1 MATVT
6 DRGAPSTRAWSVLR
20 TPGRSTTSPPDLPF
34 ALFVGTACFF
44 LLGMQQ
50 TFTVPGTFGLSVGQT
65 LFAGAGITW
74 VCLNITGFSGPVR
87 DRVTLFAVLG
97 YVTTSFLSFGASQM
111 RGVPYVA
118 QVALDRYI
126 LGDLYLLGAVLFLL
140 TVLRSVGSLRIV
152 IGGLVIGAT
161 LSAWFGLVKV
171 ATGIDLAAYFTLPGL
186 NFRDYQIVTNLMR
199 EGVARPQGSAGHP
212 LELSAIL
219 TVMTPLGVA
228 LALEAKA
235 RRVNTYWLWTGC
247 TVILVGGALVTLSRS
262 AVVGTA
268 AAVAVMCW
276 RWPITRV
283 AAVLIA
289 GGTAIGLG
297 LLFQLKFISAMFA
310 VFAGAFGDDS
320 LHSRGRGLAYAS
332 EHFWEHPWLG
342 QGVGAYPALKQP
354 VLDNQ
359 YVSRLMEAGVIG
371 FATFVAAL
379 VVGLLL
385 ALRSSR
391 SKNPSIAELSGGI
404 AGALAAVAVI
414 SLILDTAGFVQIWFL
429 TWILIALAG
438 VANSLRKDDEAARGA
453 APAPADAPA
462 RGDLPAPR
470 PAGV

>member
-1 MATVT
+1 MVTAT
-6 DRGAPSTRAWSVLR
+6 DRRAPTARTWPTWRSVPQDATRTHERL
-20 TPGRSTTSPPDLPF
+20 PDLPF
-34 ALFVGTACFF
+34 ALFIGTACFF

-65 LFAGAGITW
+65 LFAGAGIVW

-87 DRVTLFAVLG
+87 DRVALVAVLS

-126 LGDLYLLGAVLFLL
+126 LGDLYLLGTVLFLL
-140 TVLRSVGSLRIV
+140 TVLRSVGGLRIV
-152 IGGLVIGAT
+152 LGALVLGAT
-161 LSAWFGLVKV
+161 LSSWFGLVKV

-186 NFRDYQIVTNLMR
+186 NFRDYQIVSNLMR

-219 TVMTPLGVA
+219 TVMTPLAVS
-228 LALEAKA
+228 LALDARA
-235 RRVNTYWLWTGC
+235 RRVATFWLWAGC
-247 TVILVGGALVTLSRS
+247 TTILLGGAIVTLSRS

-268 AAVAVMCW
+268 AAVLVMCW

-283 AAVLIA
+283 AGVLVF
-289 GGTAIGLG
+289 GGSAIGLG
-297 LLFQLKFISAMFA
+297 LLFQLKFVSAMFA

-332 EHFWEHPWLG
+332 EHFWDHPWLG

-371 FATFVAAL
+371 FGTFAAAL
-379 VVGLLL
+379 AVGLVL
-385 ALRSSR
+385 ALRASR
-391 SKNPSIAELSGGI
+391 AKDRSIAELGGGI
-404 AGALAAVAVI
+404 AGALAAVVVI
-414 SLILDTAGFVQIWFL
+414 SLILDTAGFIQIWYL

-438 VANSLRKDDEAARGA
+438 VANTLRREAEPTTDRSGPTAGSHI
-453 APAPADAPA
+453 DA
-462 RGDLPAPR
+462 LPR
-470 PAGV
+470 R